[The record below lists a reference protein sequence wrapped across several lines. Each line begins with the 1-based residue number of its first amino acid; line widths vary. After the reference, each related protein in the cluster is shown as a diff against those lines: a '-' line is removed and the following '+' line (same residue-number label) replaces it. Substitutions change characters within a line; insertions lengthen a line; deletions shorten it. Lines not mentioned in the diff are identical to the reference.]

1 MQTEYD
7 LGVKSIGTGTP
18 RTTKNSGILFYPS
31 RTGFRLSIFLTFNV
45 KIELGR
51 RLYLSIMVLE
61 YYRLIKMTR
70 GDDMGVIEWSL
81 EDTVHDAY
89 RKCIPDNEAQCCR
102 RMLYSVKSEFA
113 SGKEVVRVTSTQKHT
128 YWIQVISTHS
138 APLPVLEVNDC
149 GCSSLKIE

>member
-1 MQTEYD
+1 
-7 LGVKSIGTGTP
+7 
-18 RTTKNSGILFYPS
+18 
-31 RTGFRLSIFLTFNV
+31 
-45 KIELGR
+45 
-51 RLYLSIMVLE
+51 MVLE

-81 EDTVHDAY
+81 EDTLHDAY

-128 YWIQVISTHS
+128 YWIQAISTHS
-138 APLPVLEVNDC
+138 APLPMLEVNDC
-149 GCSSLKIE
+149 GCSSMKIE